1 MDLPGLDKVGG
12 EEDDA
17 EDNAESSNHDV
28 GNAEEVVLA
37 AHNGTSGDED
47 GLGASVFGSGE
58 DCESRISTLND
69 NVPGLFYN
77 IQSSMMIW

>member
-1 MDLPGLDKVGG
+1 MRG

-28 GNAEEVVLA
+28 GNAEEVVFA
-37 AHNGTSGDED
+37 ADNGTSGDDD

-58 DCESRISTLND
+58 DYGSRISTLGD
-69 NVPGLFYN
+69 NVSGLFYN
-77 IQSSMMIW
+77 IQSSMTIW